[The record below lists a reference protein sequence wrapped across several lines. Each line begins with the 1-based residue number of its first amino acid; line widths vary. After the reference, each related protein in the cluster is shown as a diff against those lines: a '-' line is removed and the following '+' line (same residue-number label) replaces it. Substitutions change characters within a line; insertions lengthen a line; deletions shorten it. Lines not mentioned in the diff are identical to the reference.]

1 MLNSIDV
8 FQGEDPPPLL
18 QHAAL
23 LDSMKK
29 LSVSQPMQGPTNVDS
44 LSSNMT
50 SMVIGETEERTEDI
64 FLASLASHSLPLPLS
79 DEPQQ
84 TLQNLQQQQQQLVQ
98 QQQQLELQLKRMQ
111 IEENTLW
118 DKSEQYQKQFAQ
130 YQQLLGHQQAQVEL
144 QLHQLALHH
153 KYATHCQKEIL
164 PGACWM

>member
-1 MLNSIDV
+1 ML
-8 FQGEDPPPLL
+8 QGDDPPSLL
-18 QHAAL
+18 QHATL
-23 LDSMKK
+23 LDGMKK
-29 LSVSQPMQGPTNVDS
+29 LSVSTAVEGSNGVDS
-44 LSSNMT
+44 LSSTMT
-50 SMVIGETEERTEDI
+50 SMVIKETTDRTEDI

-84 TLQNLQQQQQQLVQ
+84 TIQNLQQQQQQLVQ

-111 IEENTLW
+111 IEENSLW